1 MKRIIIVFTLLIS
14 AALLNA
20 QSLSPYY
27 KIGVSDKSMEE
38 AASQA
43 KDAITSGG
51 YDIIG
56 EYAPAKSADLYVICF
71 TNDELKNLS
80 LQFKDRGALASVLK
94 VGLVKKD
101 GKTTISILNPEY
113 MFMAYWGEQLK
124 GQEDQLMKISNK
136 VKGLFASAEW
146 AVTPEAF
153 GGSVKRK
160 DLPGYHYMM
169 MMPYFTDPD
178 ELNEFSS
185 FQEGLATIRKNLKAG
200 KGNTIMV
207 YEQVFE
213 GKEIAVFGVGLQD
226 AGTGEPHFLP
236 IIGEDHIANMPY
248 EIILQGKEA
257 TSLPGKY
264 RIALYWPGLT
274 MGTFM
279 KINST
284 PGEIEESLEG
294 LTKN

>member
-1 MKRIIIVFTLLIS
+1 MKRFGIILTLVLSVVI
-14 AALLNA
+14 LNA
-20 QSLSPYY
+20 QSLSPYFKVGVCEKSLEDISTQIKDVLATNDY
-27 KIGVSDKSMEE
+27 KV
-38 AASQA
+38 
-43 KDAITSGG
+43 
-51 YDIIG
+51 IG
-56 EYAPAKSADLYVICF
+56 EYSPAKSADLKVICF
-71 TNDELKNLS
+71 TSDELRELS

-94 VGLVKKD
+94 VGMVKKD
-101 GKTTISILNPEY
+101 GKTNISIINPEY

-124 GQEDQLMKISNK
+124 GQEAQLTSISNK
-136 VKGLFASAEW
+136 VRDMFASAAW

-153 GGSVKRK
+153 GGSVDKD
-160 DLPGYHYMM
+160 DLPDYRYMM

-185 FQEGLATIRKNLKAG
+185 FEEGLATIRKNLKAG
-200 KGNTIMV
+200 KGNTVKV

-213 GKEIAVFGVGLQD
+213 DKQIAVFGVGLHD
-226 AGTGEPHFLP
+226 TETGEQHFLP

-257 TSLPGKY
+257 TALPGKY
-264 RIALYWPGLT
+264 RIAVYWPGLT

-284 PGEIEESLEG
+284 PGEIEDALEG
-294 LTKN
+294 LSKN

>member
-1 MKRIIIVFTLLIS
+1 MKRILLVFTLLIS
-14 AALLNA
+14 VAHLNA

-27 KIGVSDKSMEE
+27 KLGVSDKTVEE
-38 AASQA
+38 VASQA

-51 YDIIG
+51 YSVIG
-56 EYAPAKSADLYVICF
+56 EYAPAESSDLYVICF
-71 TNDELKNLS
+71 TNDRLKNLS

-94 VGLVKKD
+94 VGLVKKE
-101 GKTTISILNPEY
+101 GKTTVSIVNPEY
-113 MFMAYWGEQLK
+113 MFMAYWGEQLN
-124 GQEDQLMKISNK
+124 GQEEQLTKISNE
-136 VKGLFASAEW
+136 VKNMFASSEW

-153 GGSVKRK
+153 GGSVKKK

-178 ELNEFSS
+178 ELNEYSS
-185 FQEGLATIRKNLKAG
+185 FEEGLAIIRQNLAAG
-200 KGNTIMV
+200 KGNTVKV

-213 GKEIAVFGVGLQD
+213 GKEIAVFGVGLLD
-226 AGTGEPHFLP
+226 KENGEPHFLP
-236 IIGEDHIANMPY
+236 IIGEEHIANMPY

-284 PGEIEESLEG
+284 PGEIEDALESL
-294 LTKN
+294 TKD

>member
-1 MKRIIIVFTLLIS
+1 MKRIVLILTLVIS
-14 AALLNA
+14 LTYLNA
-20 QSLSPYY
+20 QTLSPYF
-27 KIGVSDKSMEE
+27 KVGVSDKSVDELSTQIKE
-38 AASQA
+38 VLTA
-43 KDAITSGG
+43 KA
-51 YDIIG
+51 YNVIG
-56 EYAPAKSADLYVICF
+56 EYAPAKSSDLYVICF

-101 GKTTISILNPEY
+101 GKTTISIVNPEY

-124 GQEDQLMKISNK
+124 GQENLLMKISNE
-136 VKGLFASAEW
+136 VKDMFASAEW

-153 GGSVKRK
+153 GGTVKTK

-185 FQEGLATIRKNLKAG
+185 FEEGLASIRKNLAAG
-200 KGNTIMV
+200 KGNTVMV

-213 GKEIAVFGVGLQD
+213 GKEIAVFGVGLLD
-226 AGTGEPHFLP
+226 AEKGEPHFIP
-236 IIGEDHIANMPY
+236 IIGEDHVANMPY
-248 EIILQGKEA
+248 EIILQGKKA

-264 RIALYWPGLT
+264 RIALFWPGLT

-284 PGEIEESLEG
+284 PGEIEESLED
-294 LTKN
+294 LTK